1 MVEIGTSN
9 KIDESEN
16 DIKYEDIDCVSADFS
31 NNSRSDDER
40 CGSD

>member
-1 MVEIGTSN
+1 MVETGTSN

-40 CGSD
+40 CGSV